1 MPVPMPYLFI
11 IALLLLTGNNPV
23 APKVVAQDSYILR
36 QEQISKGPEA
46 PFPYQKKQ
54 VISYT
59 ATLYSASMI
68 SMDLRGLAGSD
79 PGKSGYYVA
88 IWQGRQI
95 QDLSRSLDVQLINL
109 NTQDGSFVFQLREG
123 INDKD
128 YIIGLGINK
137 SDSTSFCSTLI
148 IPKGQERYIPI
159 SDSNAFSSSVSI
171 VQIGTNSLIA
181 AYKTPDFNL
190 PEINKNWIALFRGPF
205 TANTYKG
212 INLIRKQ
219 NVAGNLNEAMIAF
232 NDIDGGLAPNQSY
245 TLVYGMGY
253 PAADSNSTA
262 SIIAATEFLVPG
274 N

>member
-1 MPVPMPYLFI
+1 MPVPTPYLFI
-11 IALLLLTGNNPV
+11 LALLLFTGNNPL
-23 APKVVAQDSYILR
+23 AQKVFRDNSYLR
-36 QEQISKGPEA
+36 QEQAIKGPEA
-46 PFPYQKKQ
+46 PFPYQKKHF
-54 VISYT
+54 ISYT

-68 SMDLRGLAGSD
+68 SIELQGLEGSD

-95 QDLSRSLDVQLINL
+95 QDLSRSLDSQLINL
-109 NTQDGSFVFQLREG
+109 NTQDGSFVFQFKEG

-137 SDSTSFCSTLI
+137 NDATSFCSTLI

-159 SDSNAFSSSVSI
+159 SDSNAFSSSVNI

-181 AYKTPDFNL
+181 AYNTPDFNL
-190 PEINKNWIALFRGPF
+190 PEINKNWIALFRGHF
-205 TANTYKG
+205 TANTFKG

-219 NVAGNLNEAMIAF
+219 NITGNLNEGMIAF
-232 NDIDGGLAPNQSY
+232 NNIDGGLAPNQSY

-253 PAADSNSTA
+253 PAADTNSTA